1 MTTRYLRKKLFRA
14 SASGSS
20 QKAPSIR
27 RPREVEYDDD
37 DDDNDDDNDL
47 ASSIFHGPGS
57 ERLEQQL
64 PGTPDARP
72 RTRFSPIGCD
82 AWAYPSA
89 GGVVYGLFTAVQ
101 LKQMRLSN
109 LEEADR
115 PFEDGEGD
123 DDDDDAG
130 AVTDEDRLSLLLL
143 RHGARWWPSWGFYCR
158 HRDNVQ
164 RGVPYGF
171 HFPPSVHT
179 AYTAPEANLFGKGK
193 GRRGEVWVL
202 KGSED
207 ARDLESRPAEGGA
220 FLRPALPRLPEDWY
234 ARVNMATT
242 PGERCKVFK
251 RFDATYYQTLEE
263 CEDIPKT
270 LEDGIQKGKEYE
282 ALLRRME
289 DRDYVH
295 RWVKYGSTEW
305 PVRAYSLRPLS

>member
-14 SASGSS
+14 SGS
-20 QKAPSIR
+20 QKAASIR
-27 RPREVEYDDD
+27 QTREVVEYDDD
-37 DDDNDDDNDL
+37 DDDDDV
-47 ASSIFHGPGS
+47 ASSIFPPPGS
-57 ERLEQQL
+57 ERLEQLL

-72 RTRFSPIGCD
+72 RTRFSPVGCD

-89 GGVVYGLFTAVQ
+89 GGVIYGLFTAVQ

-115 PFEDGEGD
+115 PFSDGEAD
-123 DDDDDAG
+123 EADA
-130 AVTDEDRLSLLLL
+130 AAEDRLSLVLL

-164 RGVPYGF
+164 RGTPYGF
-171 HFPPSVHT
+171 HFPPGVHT
-179 AYTAPEANLFGKGK
+179 AYTAPEANLFGKAK

-202 KGSED
+202 TGSED
-207 ARDLESRPAEGGA
+207 VRDRESRPAEGGA

-251 RFDATYYQTLEE
+251 RFDAT
-263 CEDIPKT
+263 
-270 LEDGIQKGKEYE
+270 
-282 ALLRRME
+282 
-289 DRDYVH
+289 
-295 RWVKYGSTEW
+295 
-305 PVRAYSLRPLS
+305 

>member
-14 SASGSS
+14 SASSS
-20 QKAPSIR
+20 QKAASIR
-27 RPREVEYDDD
+27 QPRELDYDDD
-37 DDDNDDDNDL
+37 EDDL

-123 DDDDDAG
+123 D

-193 GRRGEVWVL
+193 GRRGRS
-202 KGSED
+202 GC
-207 ARDLESRPAEGGA
+207 SRG
-220 FLRPALPRLPEDWY
+220 LR
-234 ARVNMATT
+234 MSGT
-242 PGERCKVFK
+242 
-251 RFDATYYQTLEE
+251 
-263 CEDIPKT
+263 
-270 LEDGIQKGKEYE
+270 
-282 ALLRRME
+282 
-289 DRDYVH
+289 
-295 RWVKYGSTEW
+295 
-305 PVRAYSLRPLS
+305 

>member
-14 SASGSS
+14 SASGS
-20 QKAPSIR
+20 QKAASTR

-37 DDDNDDDNDL
+37 DDDEGDDV
-47 ASSIFHGPGS
+47 ASSVFPAPGC
-57 ERLEQQL
+57 ERLELLL

-89 GGVVYGLFTAVQ
+89 GGVVHGFFTAVQ

-115 PFEDGEGD
+115 PFDDGERA
-123 DDDDDAG
+123 DAAA
-130 AVTDEDRLSLLLL
+130 AVAEDRLSLVLL

-158 HRDNVQ
+158 HRDNVR

-171 HFPPSVHT
+171 HFPPRVHT

-193 GRRGEVWVL
+193 GRRGEVWIL

-207 ARDLESRPAEGGA
+207 VRDRDPDQESLSRPAEGGA
-220 FLRPALPRLPEDWY
+220 FLRPALPRLPEDWH
-234 ARVNMATT
+234 ARVNLATT

-251 RFDATYYQTLEE
+251 RFDAT
-263 CEDIPKT
+263 
-270 LEDGIQKGKEYE
+270 
-282 ALLRRME
+282 
-289 DRDYVH
+289 
-295 RWVKYGSTEW
+295 
-305 PVRAYSLRPLS
+305 